1 MKALFLGF
9 ALVSAAASVS
19 FADPVIDCPPD
30 YRGGAITPAVEISQE
45 VNGNLTAILT
55 TANGEKQVIQGQAD
69 SDLMQAILGDIQA
82 VNCKF
87 Y

>member
-1 MKALFLGF
+1 MKALTLGF
-9 ALVSAAASVS
+9 AILSAASVS

-45 VNGNLTAILT
+45 ANGNLTAVLT
-55 TANGEKQVIQGQAD
+55 NLDGQKQVIQGKAD
-69 SDLMQAILGDIQA
+69 SEVMQEILGDIQA
-82 VNCKF
+82 VDCKF

>member
-1 MKALFLGF
+1 MKAFILGF
-9 ALVSAAASVS
+9 AILSAVSVS

-45 VNGNLTAILT
+45 ANGDLTAVLT
-55 TANGEKQVIQGQAD
+55 HQDGQKQMFQGPAE
-69 SDLMQAILGDIQA
+69 SEVMQAILGDIQA
-82 VNCKF
+82 VDCKF

>member
-9 ALVSAAASVS
+9 ALVSAVASVS

-45 VNGNLTAILT
+45 ANGNLTAVLT
-55 TANGEKQVIQGQAD
+55 NQDGEKQVIQRSAE